1 MSFLD
6 SMDIKLL
13 AALQNAGRSSAA
25 DLSKQLGLSASQIGR
40 RKQRLEQE
48 GFIDCVV
55 FRLNPKVLG
64 LNVQAFIQI
73 QTESQTGTTHQ
84 SILSLV
90 HSQPEIVAAW
100 TLTGEADYIFRVF
113 CPSLPDLND
122 LIQNTLLPHVSIGR
136 VQSQVVMG
144 EMLDDTALPLGH
156 LT

>member
-1 MSFLD
+1 MLQLD

-13 AALQNAGRSSAA
+13 AALQNAGQSSAV

-40 RKQRLEQE
+40 RRQRLEQE
-48 GFIDCVV
+48 GFIARAV

-64 LNVQAFIQI
+64 LDVQAFIQI
-73 QTESQTGTTHQ
+73 QTDAQTGTTHQ
-84 SILSLV
+84 SILELV
-90 HSQPEIVAAW
+90 NNRPEIVAAW

-122 LIQNTLLPHVSIGR
+122 LIQNTLLPHSSISR